1 MEPVGL
7 DKHDVSWLGMEPVGL
22 DKHDVSWL
30 DKYMSL
36 WGLKGSMHEAQWL
49 DSSHFIS
56 TAQWAWL
63 GFGESEAWAL
73 QVCIFWAIRQG
84 THSS

>member
-36 WGLKGSMHEAQWL
+36 
-49 DSSHFIS
+49 
-56 TAQWAWL
+56 
-63 GFGESEAWAL
+63 
-73 QVCIFWAIRQG
+73 
-84 THSS
+84 

>member
-7 DKHDVSWLGMEPVGL
+7 DKHDVSWLGMGPVGL

-36 WGLKGSMHEAQWL
+36 
-49 DSSHFIS
+49 
-56 TAQWAWL
+56 
-63 GFGESEAWAL
+63 
-73 QVCIFWAIRQG
+73 
-84 THSS
+84 